1 MNYKGFDKDLKCRG
15 FQYEIGKEY
24 ECAAAVACET
34 GFHACE
40 RPLDVFSYYPPASSR
55 YCEVEQSGETNASSN
70 DSKVASTKIKIGA
83 EIGIPGLVKAQIEYV
98 KAHTTTEHTDPK
110 AATAGNSGAA
120 TAGDWGA
127 ATAGYS
133 GAATAGNRGAATAGD
148 WGAATAG
155 YRGAATAGDSGAA
168 TAGDCGAA
176 TAGDWGAATAG
187 DCGAATAG
195 NSGAATAGD
204 CGAATAGA
212 RGAATAGNRGAA
224 TAGNSGT
231 ATAGASGAATAG
243 ASGAA
248 TAGDWGAATA
258 GYRGAATAG
267 DSGAATAGDWGYAL
281 SGGNSACGK
290 NGVAVVRGTDPKAKG
305 GIGAVLVLVKTADD
319 GEIEILKTVK
329 VDGEKVKADT
339 WYTVKGN
346 RLAEVKE

>member
-110 AATAGNSGAA
+110 AATAGDS
-120 TAGDWGA
+120 
-127 ATAGYS
+127 
-133 GAATAGNRGAATAGD
+133 
-148 WGAATAG
+148 
-155 YRGAATAGDSGAA
+155 GAATAGDSGAA
-168 TAGDCGAA
+168 TAGD
-176 TAGDWGAATAG
+176 
-187 DCGAATAG
+187 
-195 NSGAATAGD
+195 
-204 CGAATAGA
+204 

-224 TAGNSGT
+224 TAGN
-231 ATAGASGAATAG
+231 
-243 ASGAA
+243 
-248 TAGDWGAATA
+248 
-258 GYRGAATAG
+258 
-267 DSGAATAGDWGYAL
+267 WGYAL

-305 GIGAVLVLVKTADD
+305 GIGAVLVLVKTDDD

>member
-120 TAGDWGA
+120 TAG
-127 ATAGYS
+127 
-133 GAATAGNRGAATAGD
+133 NRGAATAGD

-176 TAGDWGAATAG
+176 TAGA
-187 DCGAATAG
+187 
-195 NSGAATAGD
+195 SGAATAGD
-204 CGAATAGA
+204 
-212 RGAATAGNRGAA
+212 
-224 TAGNSGT
+224 
-231 ATAGASGAATAG
+231 
-243 ASGAA
+243 SGAA

-258 GYRGAATAG
+258 GY
-267 DSGAATAGDWGYAL
+267 SGAATAGNWGAATAGNWGYAL